1 LVFYTLVT
9 GIALVMRLRGRDVLG
24 LSLDRQAKTY
34 WTPHAT
40 VTDPGRYFRQF
51 ELPFRSETSMTT
63 SSPNDPN
70 RPNPASSRF
79 EQQAEQQDPGLLV
92 EFWDFLRYN
101 GKWWMTPILIV
112 LFLVAAL
119 LVLNAL
125 GLSPFVYTLG

>member
-1 LVFYTLVT
+1 
-9 GIALVMRLRGRDVLG
+9 
-24 LSLDRQAKTY
+24 
-34 WTPHAT
+34 
-40 VTDPGRYFRQF
+40 
-51 ELPFRSETSMTT
+51 MTT

-70 RPNPASSRF
+70 RPNSASSQF
-79 EQQAEQQDPGLLV
+79 VQQSEQQDPGLLV

>member
-1 LVFYTLVT
+1 
-9 GIALVMRLRGRDVLG
+9 
-24 LSLDRQAKTY
+24 
-34 WTPHAT
+34 
-40 VTDPGRYFRQF
+40 
-51 ELPFRSETSMTT
+51 MTKP
-63 SSPNDPN
+63 SPNDAN
-70 RPNPASSRF
+70 RPNSAASQF

>member
-1 LVFYTLVT
+1 
-9 GIALVMRLRGRDVLG
+9 
-24 LSLDRQAKTY
+24 
-34 WTPHAT
+34 
-40 VTDPGRYFRQF
+40 
-51 ELPFRSETSMTT
+51 MTT

-70 RPNPASSRF
+70 RPNSASSQF

>member
-1 LVFYTLVT
+1 
-9 GIALVMRLRGRDVLG
+9 
-24 LSLDRQAKTY
+24 
-34 WTPHAT
+34 
-40 VTDPGRYFRQF
+40 
-51 ELPFRSETSMTT
+51 MTT
-63 SSPNDPN
+63 PSPNDPN
-70 RPNPASSRF
+70 RPNSASSQF
-79 EQQAEQQDPGLLV
+79 AQQAEEKDPGLLV

>member
-1 LVFYTLVT
+1 
-9 GIALVMRLRGRDVLG
+9 
-24 LSLDRQAKTY
+24 
-34 WTPHAT
+34 
-40 VTDPGRYFRQF
+40 
-51 ELPFRSETSMTT
+51 MTT
-63 SSPNDPN
+63 SSPNDPK
-70 RPNPASSRF
+70 RPNHASSPF

>member
-1 LVFYTLVT
+1 
-9 GIALVMRLRGRDVLG
+9 
-24 LSLDRQAKTY
+24 
-34 WTPHAT
+34 
-40 VTDPGRYFRQF
+40 
-51 ELPFRSETSMTT
+51 MTT
-63 SSPNDPN
+63 PSPNDAN
-70 RPNPASSRF
+70 RPASAASQF